1 MKQAKSNLAF
11 SENNLQTTFQMV
23 LDHVTQYHRSVS
35 DFDVMPT
42 VSQDDIKKRL
52 RRFDFNNADRT
63 LEDIIDLLN
72 DIETC
77 SLNVSSPNYF
87 GLFTPKVLLPTI
99 IADVLTTAYNPNL
112 GSWDHA
118 PYFVE
123 LESYLIQQ
131 LGEKFGYPD
140 RHRDGVF
147 TSGGTEGNL
156 YGVLCALNYS
166 FNRLNET
173 GIQGIKEELTVYCSA
188 EAHHS
193 VVKALKAVGLGS
205 KTLRMIPTRADLV
218 MDTKILEIRIKE
230 DLTEGKRPLMIIA
243 TAGTTGAGAIDELD
257 RISSIS
263 KAYGIWFHV
272 DAAYGGA
279 LIFSSRYK
287 KLLKGIDHSD
297 SISFD
302 LHKWPALAV
311 GTCVFLTRHN
321 NILRQVFEVETN
333 YMPRKTKQATDPYLN
348 SLSWSRRSIG
358 FRFYI
363 ALFFFGWKGFE
374 ELIDSHIRL
383 GRYFSKV
390 FKQANWKVIQVS
402 ALPILCFTHPDLKNR
417 NEKVQAI
424 CDEVVGSGKA
434 WISTYKIYDQLYFRA
449 CIINSDTR
457 KPHIEQLLELMN
469 NKIRLSNTES

>member
-11 SENNLQTTFQMV
+11 SENNLRTTFQMI
-23 LDHVTQYHRSVS
+23 LDSVTQYHHLVS
-35 DFDVMPT
+35 DFDVMPD
-42 VSQDDIKKRL
+42 VNQSDIKKRL
-52 RRFDFNNADRT
+52 QRFDFNNADRT
-63 LEDIIDLLN
+63 LEDIVALLN
-72 DIETC
+72 DIESC
-77 SLNVSSPNYF
+77 SLHVSSPNYF

-99 IADVLTTAYNPNL
+99 IADILTTAYNPNL

-123 LESYLIQQ
+123 LESHLIEL
-131 LGEKFGYPD
+131 LGERFGYPD
-140 RHRDGVF
+140 QSRDGAF

-156 YGVLCALNYS
+156 YGILCALNYS
-166 FNRLNET
+166 YDRLNET
-173 GIQGIKEELTVYCSA
+173 GLQGINEELTVYCST

-205 KTLRMIPTRADLV
+205 KSLRMIPTKADLTLN
-218 MDTKILEIRIKE
+218 TKILENRIKE
-230 DLTEGKRPLMIIA
+230 DKAEGRRPLMIIA

-257 RISSIS
+257 SISSIS
-263 KAYGIWFHV
+263 KVHNVWFHV

-279 LIFSSRYK
+279 LIFSNRYK
-287 KLLKGIDHSD
+287 KLLKGIAHSD

-311 GTCVFLTRHN
+311 GSCVFLTRHH

-333 YMPRKTKQATDPYLN
+333 YMPKKSEQATDPYLN

-358 FRFYI
+358 FRFYV
-363 ALFFFGWKGFE
+363 ALLFFGWKGFE
-374 ELIDSHIRL
+374 ELINSHIRL

-390 FKQANWKVIQVS
+390 FRKANWEVIQVS
-402 ALPILCFTHPDLKNR
+402 ALPILCFTHPDLQNR
-417 NEKVQAI
+417 NANVQAI

-434 WISTYKIYDQLYFRA
+434 WISTYKIHEKLYFRA
-449 CIINSDTR
+449 CIINSDTQEQ
-457 KPHIEQLLELMN
+457 HIDRLLELMN
-469 NKIRLSNTES
+469 KKIKLLNLTG